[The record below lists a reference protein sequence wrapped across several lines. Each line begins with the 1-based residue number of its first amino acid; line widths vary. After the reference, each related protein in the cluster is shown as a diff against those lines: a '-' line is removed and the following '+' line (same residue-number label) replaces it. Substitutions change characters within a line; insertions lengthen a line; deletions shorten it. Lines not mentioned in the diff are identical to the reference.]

1 MIGEPAAM
9 ATPRRDGYEGPA
21 ARLREDRLAT
31 VLWSLV
37 LADVFLLQFLLRGV
51 DDNRLA
57 SWAWVFA
64 AVDFSAVAV
73 AVTATVVLA
82 HMAALALGPIRRP
95 ALALA
100 LAAAAVAMLLS
111 PIPEPIIDAA
121 RHFAAFKAAVERGP
135 AGFLAAWGGEL
146 KPWTDL
152 PLLPL
157 VFGILLTL
165 AGEARWVVQAANIV
179 LFAGTVAMTV
189 ALGRRLWGEAAGIA
203 AGLSLLAMPILLVQV
218 PLVLTDVP
226 AMFLA
231 VLAVAAAERA
241 RTGGRAWLAVATA
254 ALAAVLLAKASAW
267 PVAATVMLLLAAGQG
282 SAGMRRAAVVAAG
295 AVGALGFAALLA
307 GEAAL
312 DQARLVLDYQLP
324 AFARWRESHLS
335 TFLFQIHPVVTLAAA
350 AGLALGLKRR
360 DGTLLAMMAAPLA
373 VMAAGIERSRYFIPL
388 LPLLALTAGYA
399 VREVRWPALRRHL
412 VGGAAAV
419 SIAIAVFGYAP
430 FLAQTSAV
438 NLKRAGAYLDGL
450 AVPRVE
456 VVALPQP
463 RTEVNPA
470 VAMPLLAIYTSKPL
484 VNRSPSLLL
493 PDPAVL
499 ATSPVRFSWE
509 LAPPSMPS
517 RKADP
522 AAAVV
527 VVLGTGDEPL
537 PAWLTAWLAGH
548 RPTAAFTV
556 RDAVFRFGTVARIF
570 EPS

>member
-1 MIGEPAAM
+1 MIGEPVAM
-9 ATPRRDGYEGPA
+9 ATPRRDGYEGSA
-21 ARLREDRLAT
+21 AWRREDRLAT
-31 VLWSLV
+31 VLWSLLLV
-37 LADVFLLQFLLRGV
+37 DIFLLQFLLRGA

-111 PIPEPIIDAA
+111 SIPEPIIDAA
-121 RHFAAFKAAVERGP
+121 RHFVAFKAVVERGP
-135 AGFLAAWGGEL
+135 TGFLAAWGGEL

-157 VFGILLTL
+157 LFGILLAL

-179 LFAGTVAMTV
+179 LFAGTVAITV

-241 RTGGRAWLAVATA
+241 RTGGWAWLAVATA

-295 AVGALGFAALLA
+295 AVGALGLAALLA

-350 AGLALGLKRR
+350 AGWCSG
-360 DGTLLAMMAAPLA
+360 
-373 VMAAGIERSRYFIPL
+373 
-388 LPLLALTAGYA
+388 
-399 VREVRWPALRRHL
+399 
-412 VGGAAAV
+412 
-419 SIAIAVFGYAP
+419 
-430 FLAQTSAV
+430 
-438 NLKRAGAYLDGL
+438 
-450 AVPRVE
+450 
-456 VVALPQP
+456 
-463 RTEVNPA
+463 
-470 VAMPLLAIYTSKPL
+470 
-484 VNRSPSLLL
+484 
-493 PDPAVL
+493 
-499 ATSPVRFSWE
+499 
-509 LAPPSMPS
+509 
-517 RKADP
+517 
-522 AAAVV
+522 
-527 VVLGTGDEPL
+527 
-537 PAWLTAWLAGH
+537 
-548 RPTAAFTV
+548 
-556 RDAVFRFGTVARIF
+556 
-570 EPS
+570 